1 MEPEV
6 GSGQPGK
13 KKTKQNMPITYYN
26 NVTYFPGRFTDAQ
39 GGSHV
44 DR

>member
-13 KKTKQNMPITYYN
+13 KKTKQNMPITY
-26 NVTYFPGRFTDAQ
+26 FPSRLTEAQ